1 MVALTLVDGA
11 LGEDGCGAMGH
22 QSRRKGGGELRRSSA
37 VLLVAK
43 GGAGRPWFAG
53 AEWRPTATMAAMERQ
68 GEHEGNRELVR
79 EVAGSERGRKE
90 ARESSGAGLNRCGR
104 GAPWATSTDALG

>member
-1 MVALTLVDGA
+1 MVALTPVDGA

-22 QSRRKGGGELRRSSA
+22 QSRRKGGGELCQSSA

-53 AEWRPTATMAAMERQ
+53 AEWRPTATMAVMERQ
-68 GEHEGNRELVR
+68 GEHEGDRELVR
-79 EVAGSERGRKE
+79 EVAGGEIEPKE
-90 ARESSGAGLNRCGR
+90 
-104 GAPWATSTDALG
+104 